1 MLARD
6 RYDWCGISASVAVL
20 RQALA
25 EAAAGCDAPRLCRLP
40 GFATYLRC
48 ASESERLSP
57 CVACMCHAA
66 CICLDERAR
75 LRTSP
80 LFAGSGVVSA
90 LAGGDRRSRHG
101 SAASRQRALDRVMF
115 MPFVF
120 VVARCST
127 RTAMSPSSPGSL
139 PRWLARPRCT
149 SPRRPT
155 GERSV
160 ARVRRRR
167 KQRGRTRTRDH
178 ECRRG
183 ARDLL
188 GLGCW
193 DWDGIG
199 QLPLHLSLSSV
210 MENLNLSRS
219 NSDRS

>member
-57 CVACMCHAA
+57 CVARMCHAA

-80 LFAGSGVVSA
+80 LFAGSGVDRA

-120 VVARCST
+120 VVAPLDAVQGR
-127 RTAMSPSSPGSL
+127 
-139 PRWLARPRCT
+139 
-149 SPRRPT
+149 
-155 GERSV
+155 RSV
-160 ARVRRRR
+160 AGLLRH
-167 KQRGRTRTRDH
+167 TRDNTDTAH
-178 ECRRG
+178 SHALQMCALCG
-183 ARDLL
+183 A
-188 GLGCW
+188 
-193 DWDGIG
+193 I
-199 QLPLHLSLSSV
+199 
-210 MENLNLSRS
+210 
-219 NSDRS
+219 DRV

>member
-1 MLARD
+1 MPSSWLRD
-6 RYDWCGISASVAVL
+6 LSEVL
-20 RQALA
+20 VRVR
-25 EAAAGCDAPRLCRLP
+25 APL
-40 GFATYLRC
+40 
-48 ASESERLSP
+48 P
-57 CVACMCHAA
+57 CVARMCHAA

-80 LFAGSGVVSA
+80 LFAGSGVDRA

-183 ARDLL
+183 AWDLL
-188 GLGCW
+188 GLGW
-193 DWDGIG
+193 DRTAPFALILVLSYGK
-199 QLPLHLSLSSV
+199 LELEPLKF
-210 MENLNLSRS
+210 R
-219 NSDRS
+219 